1 MNKRHYLIGSLLLG
15 SYTLIA
21 AAGMEAG
28 EPLDLMQSTV
38 NRGLEL
44 FKDPALQSKDKEK
57 ERALRMRELVN
68 AIVDFREMTRL
79 ALGNQW
85 TRMTPAQQEEMAR
98 LFRPLLEKIT
108 SDWSPETM
116 ILGRETIGNN
126 VAQVESSEVN
136 SHGYRVPVIY
146 KLRRAD
152 GAWKIYDEVI
162 GNVSV
167 VDNFRV
173 QFDRVTS
180 KTSFEELT
188 KLLRE
193 KAEKIGD
200 P

>member
-1 MNKRHYLIGSLLLG
+1 
-15 SYTLIA
+15 
-21 AAGMEAG
+21 
-28 EPLDLMQSTV
+28 MQSTV

-85 TRMTPAQQEEMAR
+85 MRMTPAQQEEMAR

-108 SDWSPETM
+108 SDWNPETM
-116 ILGRETIGNN
+116 IFGRETIGNN